1 LNNHQRVYNQ
11 IQQKTK
17 QGVGNGADLAQISGR
32 LSLAQTNL
40 MTEQANLND
49 VSARFARIV
58 GVEPSSKSCTC

>member
-1 LNNHQRVYNQ
+1 
-11 IQQKTK
+11 
-17 QGVGNGADLAQISGR
+17 VGNGADLAQISGR

-58 GVEPSSKSCTC
+58 GVEPSKSCTC